1 MLMASTL
8 IAGQWEFTQYPDIL
22 PTDYENNYSWRRD
35 FLAMSQCEYNG
46 GFAFSHPYDGFST
59 YKNGK
64 WSFFTPKKISEMIEN
79 KEEVDTLNLNSI
91 TLEKCYADSSGNLW
105 LASHNVLFRYNDATG
120 KIRVFHKFK
129 INDNTYFPAYF
140 INQTVFDDGKLYT
153 KVFFKDT
160 TDKEVWFK
168 SRTYFYD
175 DKSESFV
182 QMGETDILDIL
193 LHRNDF
199 KIVKGK
205 PIRKKDLKLEE
216 GTLPKKYGN
225 LDNMRLNIFYK
236 LDNDTLL
243 KNYGLFFLKYH
254 DGKLVEI
261 DSTFFDF
268 VRSEQMKPF
277 YYYHYYSLTTL
288 FDNTLYMFAMKF
300 NEYYKD
306 KLSLYDQRIFTYNFK
321 TRKIDSISTQTVPI
335 VFYEGDNPN
344 AYYPS
349 DIQVNKN
356 GRINIF
362 YDKLGF
368 FDYNP
373 ESKVEDDRELVFVVG
388 VSAKNPF
395 PNPTSDKCH
404 VDFFLN
410 RLHADNIKVQICN
423 INGEIVKDITSGI
436 NYNSGTQSAS
446 LDFTVGELPQGNY
459 YVLFTTNRNKQMKGL
474 LIIK

>member
-1 MLMASTL
+1 MLLASTMF
-8 IAGQWEFTQYPDIL
+8 AAQWEFIQYPDNL
-22 PTDYENNYSWRRD
+22 PSDYENNYSWRRD
-35 FLAMSQCEYNG
+35 FLAISQCEYNG

-64 WSFFTPKKISEMIEN
+64 WSFFTPKKIREMIEN

-105 LASHNVLFRYNDATG
+105 LSSHNVIFRYNDATG

-129 INDNTYFPAYF
+129 ISDNTYFPAYF
-140 INQTVFDDGKLYT
+140 LNQTVFDNGKLYT

-168 SRTYFYD
+168 NRTYFYD
-175 DKSESFV
+175 DKSETFE
-182 QMGETDILDIL
+182 QMGETDNIHNIM
-193 LHRNDF
+193 HRNYF
-199 KIVKGK
+199 KVVKGK
-205 PIRKKDLKLEE
+205 PISKEDLKLEE

-225 LDNMRLNIFYK
+225 LYNIRLNIFYR
-236 LDNDTLL
+236 LDDDTLL
-243 KNYGLFFLKYH
+243 KNYGLCFLKYY
-254 DGKLVEI
+254 DGELVGI

-268 VRSEQMKPF
+268 LRSEQIKEY
-277 YYYHYYSLTTL
+277 YYYHYYSLTSL
-288 FDNTLYMFAMKF
+288 ANNTIYMFAIKLK
-300 NEYYKD
+300 EYSKD
-306 KLSLYDQRIFTYNFK
+306 KISLYDQRIFTYNFK
-321 TRKIDSISTQTVPI
+321 TRHIDSISTAIVPI
-335 VFYEGDNPN
+335 VYFEGDNPKSYN
-344 AYYPS
+344 PS
-349 DIQVNKN
+349 EINVNEK
-356 GRINIF
+356 GRISIF

-368 FDYNP
+368 FDFNP

-388 VSAKNPF
+388 VNAKNLY

-436 NYNSGTQSAS
+436 NYNSATQYAS

-474 LIIK
+474 LIVK